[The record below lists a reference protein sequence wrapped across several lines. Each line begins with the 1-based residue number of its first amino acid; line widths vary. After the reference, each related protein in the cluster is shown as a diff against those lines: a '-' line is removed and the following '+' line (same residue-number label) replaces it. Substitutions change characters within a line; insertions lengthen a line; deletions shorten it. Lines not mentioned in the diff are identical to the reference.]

1 MQFVKSI
8 TDKSFQ
14 KYWTIFQKYWTI
26 DYNFSK
32 VLNYQLWKYYE
43 SIIWN
48 YPTLSL
54 LSFPESFYIDLL
66 RQQGCIRNDQRRMSV
81 FSFICSFFL
90 AIFLASSGFLLYN
103 VHTKLNKW
111 TLWTLFRDVNWVE
124 YFDFCKLTTALLYCS
139 AVSSHSIEVILKIE
153 MTNTHEII
161 W

>member
-1 MQFVKSI
+1 MQFVQYVKSI

-66 RQQGCIRNDQRRMSV
+66 RQQGCIRNDYAAYV
-81 FSFICSFFL
+81 CIFIYLLVFL
-90 AIFLASSGFLLYN
+90 AIFPRIKRVF
-103 VHTKLNKW
+103 
-111 TLWTLFRDVNWVE
+111 
-124 YFDFCKLTTALLYCS
+124 
-139 AVSSHSIEVILKIE
+139 
-153 MTNTHEII
+153 II
-161 W
+161 QRAYQVK